1 MIVLCSR
8 ADHVHWQRIKRNI
21 VRCAM
26 TEKNSQLELPEP
38 GNRKRRGKWRML
50 IILFVLGLLGCAGA
64 YGAWMYYSIQT
75 PSAVIENTPH
85 ALGTQVPAQ
94 VAAVLAKKNE
104 RVQAGQP
111 LIRFTTRTDVINAAE
126 ARTQVA
132 SIRNLLPPPASMEE
146 VARRVADAQGT
157 EQDLVSR
164 IIQARAL
171 EEEAAREVQHK
182 AEEHAKAQL
191 ELRRLDL
198 LSGQYSVSGAL
209 HDQARNHEHNTR
221 QALEKAR
228 ATREEYSRVRAAVD
242 GELYRI
248 KAELTE
254 LQAANRQAGNSGMQ
268 KAAPVPAQSAP
279 SAQEAPEAPDIVAPR
294 DAVITDIFVQP
305 GTWAQP
311 HQPLIALMPD
321 AGSLE
326 ATAWFPETEGAN
338 IRPGQ
343 VCRVFVLEVPGKSFA
358 GKVEHVLPAGSL
370 APKFPLAA
378 SAHARQIPVRLRFSV
393 NDAESHAQLK
403 SGMRAAVRVH
413 TLAPPWARIGVLPE
427 KMRGGH

>member
-1 MIVLCSR
+1 
-8 ADHVHWQRIKRNI
+8 
-21 VRCAM
+21 
-26 TEKNSQLELPEP
+26 
-38 GNRKRRGKWRML
+38 
-50 IILFVLGLLGCAGA
+50 
-64 YGAWMYYSIQT
+64 MYYSIQT
-75 PSAVIENTPH
+75 PSAVIENNPH

-104 RVQAGQP
+104 RVQAGQA
-111 LIRFTTRTDVINAAE
+111 LIRFNTRTDTINAAE

-132 SIRNLLPPPASMEE
+132 SIRNLLPPPANMEE
-146 VARRVADAQGT
+146 VTRRVADAQGA

-209 HDQARNHEHNTR
+209 HDQARNHEHSAR

-254 LQAANRQAGNSGMQ
+254 LQATTRQAGDTGMQ
-268 KAAPVPAQSAP
+268 KAASVPPQVP
-279 SAQEAPEAPDIVAPR
+279 SASDTPDIVSPT

-311 HQPLIALMPD
+311 HQPLIALMPE

-326 ATAWFPETEGAN
+326 ATAWFPEPDGAN

-343 VCRVFVLEVPGKSFA
+343 ICRVFVLELPGKSFA

-370 APKFPLAA
+370 SPKFPLAA

-393 NDAESHAQLK
+393 NDAESYAQLK

-413 TLAPPWARIGVLPE
+413 AFAPPWARIGVLAE
-427 KMRGGH
+427 KMRGH